1 MPKSSKAKLEY
12 QAEYQKRPEEVD
24 KRVARNAAR
33 REAIASGRAKVGD
46 GKDVGHKKA
55 LSNGG
60 SASASNTRV
69 EDRSSNRG
77 WRAGNSGK
85 DSYKVKDKK

>member
-1 MPKSSKAKLEY
+1 MTKSSKAKLEY
-12 QAEYQKRPEEVD
+12 QSEYQKRPEEVA

-33 REAIASGRAKVGD
+33 REAIREGRAHVGD
-46 GKDVGHKKA
+46 GKDVGHKVA

-60 SASASNTRV
+60 SASKSNTRI
-69 EDRSSNRG
+69 ESRESNRG

-85 DSYKVKDKK
+85 DSYKVRDKK